1 MAEIEQTVLP
11 LVAPKCEIRY
21 NGKAITDDITP
32 FLLAVSYIDHLE
44 GESDEIEIQVE
55 DSMGRW
61 RTTWYPGLGDTLQ
74 LSIGYQDQSL
84 LACGS
89 FELDQVEFNAPPDVV
104 TLRALAAGVTKATRT
119 KRSKGYEQTTLAAI
133 AQDVAQRHGWTL
145 VGSPPSVTVDRIT
158 QYKETDVAFLNRLAA
173 DYGASFKING
183 EKLVFT
189 ALAERRAS
197 AAVVSLVPEQVT
209 TWRFIDK
216 IKGVYQSAKVKYH
229 DPKTRRLVE
238 AEVANIG
245 PETSGRRASADK
257 LNVTARANQPAT
269 AQTQAQA
276 ALEKSNLDKLTGT
289 ITLPGNVRL
298 VAGVT
303 LTLADWG
310 WLSGL
315 WLVQSA
321 RHTLDR
327 SAGYTTELDLKRL

>member
-1 MAEIEQTVLP
+1 MAEVATVLP

-21 NGKAITDDITP
+21 NGKAITEDIAP
-32 FLLAVSYIDHLE
+32 FLLAVSYTDHLE
-44 GESDEIEIQVE
+44 GESDEIEIQVA
-55 DSMGRW
+55 DTMGRW
-61 RTTWYPGLGDTLQ
+61 RTAWYPGLGDTLQ
-74 LSIGYQDQSL
+74 LSLGYQDQPM

-89 FELDQVEFNAPPDVV
+89 FELDQIEFNAPPDVV

-145 VGSPPSVTVDRIT
+145 VGTPPAVAIDRST

-173 DYGASFKING
+173 QFGASFKITG

-197 AAVVSLVPEQVT
+197 AAVVTLVPEQVT
-209 TWRFIDK
+209 TWRFTDK

-238 AEVANIG
+238 AEVENVG
-245 PETSGRRASADK
+245 PETAGRRASADE
-257 LNVTARANQPAT
+257 LRVTARAKQPAT

-276 ALEKSNLDKLTGT
+276 ALEQSNLDKLTGT
-289 ITLPGNVRL
+289 ITLPGDVRL

-303 LTLADWG
+303 LALADWG
-310 WLSGL
+310 RLAGT

-327 SAGYTTELDLKRL
+327 NAGYATELELKRL